1 MSCAADEARRRNAK
15 KSTGP
20 RSAAGK
26 RRVSQ
31 NALRHGL
38 SIPLHLDPAERS
50 HIQSLARH
58 IAPATDDERLQGLI
72 EQIAEAQLEIIRV
85 RKARQK
91 LLNDPVVITRRL
103 TRERFREITRGV
115 KTIEQ
120 IEAASDLLIDY
131 ADNGIVERPD
141 LTVAEKLAFLAGELS
156 RLDRYERRALSR
168 RKLLIREYDAICG
181 TKAEKK

>member
-1 MSCAADEARRRNAK
+1 VKSAADEARRRNAK

-38 SIPLHLDPAERS
+38 SVPLHLDPAEKPR
-50 HIQSLARH
+50 IRTLAHH
-58 IAPATDDERLQGLI
+58 IAPITGDERAKGLAQ
-72 EQIAEAQLEIIRV
+72 QIAEAQLEIIRV
-85 RKARQK
+85 RKARHK

-103 TRERFREITRGV
+103 TRERFREITRGAR
-115 KTIEQ
+115 TMEQ

-141 LTVAEKLAFLAGELS
+141 LTVAEKITLLAGELA

-168 RKLLIREYDAICG
+168 RKFLIREFDALSLSG
-181 TKAEKK
+181 SQ

>member
-1 MSCAADEARRRNAK
+1 MKSAADEARRRNAK
-15 KSTGP
+15 NSTGP

-38 SIPLHLDPAERS
+38 SVPLHLDPAETPR
-50 HIQSLARH
+50 IQNLARH
-58 IAPATDDERLQGLI
+58 IATDSDNEHLRGLT
-72 EQIAEAQLEIIRV
+72 EQIAEAQLEILRV
-85 RKARQK
+85 RQARQK

-103 TRERFREITRGV
+103 TRERFREITRGA

-141 LTVAEKLAFLAGELS
+141 LTVAEKIAFLSGELA

-168 RKLLIREYDAICG
+168 RKFLIREYDALNLSG
-181 TKAEKK
+181 P